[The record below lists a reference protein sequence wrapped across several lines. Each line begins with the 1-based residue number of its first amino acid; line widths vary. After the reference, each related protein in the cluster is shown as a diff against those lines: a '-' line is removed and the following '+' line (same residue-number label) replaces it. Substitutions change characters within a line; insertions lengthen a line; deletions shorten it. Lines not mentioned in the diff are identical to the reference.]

1 MPIKEE
7 NNFGEI
13 TISETVLRDITYKT
27 VEKFMKEE
35 QIFNQK
41 IERELS
47 KNIRIVHNEDDSLS
61 LTLKIPAK
69 YGENIVD
76 FSKKVQKSIKEELE
90 KMSEIFITNVDI
102 TIESLE
108 YINMGEEIEENVEE
122 DYDEYIEE
130 NTEETEEDEEQKGNE

>member
-35 QIFNQK
+35 KIYNEK
-41 IERELS
+41 IEKDLS
-47 KNIRIVHNEDDSLS
+47 KNIKIVHNKDDSLS
-61 LTLKIPAK
+61 LNLKIPAK
-69 YGENIVD
+69 YGENIVE

-108 YINMGEEIEENVEE
+108 YINMGEEIEENPENDYSEEYEEEKDEE
-122 DYDEYIEE
+122 DD
-130 NTEETEEDEEQKGNE
+130 QKGSE

>member
-27 VEKFMKEE
+27 VEKFMREE
-35 QIFNQK
+35 KIYNQK
-41 IERELS
+41 IEKELA

-69 YGENIVD
+69 YGENIVE

-108 YINMGEEIEENVEE
+108 YINMGEEIEENPEDDYVEE
-122 DYDEYIEE
+122 YEE
-130 NTEETEEDEEQKGNE
+130 AEQDEEDDKKGNE

>member
-35 QIFNQK
+35 KIYNQK
-41 IERELS
+41 IEKELA

-69 YGENIVD
+69 YGENIVE

-108 YINMGEEIEENVEE
+108 YINMGEEIEENPEDDYVEE
-122 DYDEYIEE
+122 YEE
-130 NTEETEEDEEQKGNE
+130 VEQDEEDDQKGNE

>member
-35 QIFNQK
+35 KIYNQK
-41 IERELS
+41 IEKELA
-47 KNIRIVHNEDDSLS
+47 KNIRIVHNEDESLS

-69 YGENIVD
+69 YGENIVE

-108 YINMGEEIEENVEE
+108 YINMGEEIEENPEE
-122 DYDEYIEE
+122 DYSEEYEE
-130 NTEETEEDEEQKGNE
+130 VEQDEEDDQKGNE

>member
-35 QIFNQK
+35 KIYNQK
-41 IERELS
+41 IEKELA

-69 YGENIVD
+69 YGENIVE

-108 YINMGEEIEENVEE
+108 YINMGEEIEENPEDDYVEE
-122 DYDEYIEE
+122 YEE
-130 NTEETEEDEEQKGNE
+130 AEQDEEDDQKGNE

>member
-13 TISETVLRDITYKT
+13 TISETVLRDIAYKT
-27 VEKFMKEE
+27 VERFMKEE
-35 QIFNQK
+35 KIYNQK
-41 IERELS
+41 IEKDLS
-47 KNIRIVHNEDDSLS
+47 KNIRIIHNEDDSLS

-69 YGENIVD
+69 YGENIVE

-90 KMSEIFITNVDI
+90 KMSEIFITNIDI

-108 YINMGEEIEENVEE
+108 YINMDEEMEDSQE
-122 DYDEYIEE
+122 DYLEESERE
-130 NTEETEEDEEQKGNE
+130 NTEEDDLKGKK